1 MKLNKGVK
9 KLLLFLTIT
18 GLLMTSVLAQEAT
31 EKKALDIEQ
40 AVNSAISKDDILAQY
55 SRSIE
60 VYEEQKKAVRDLSSA
75 MYNEKK
81 LLISETEQNKQYRQD
96 VIRKQV
102 TEQYQN
108 IALLQKNIDLL
119 KRQITLSE
127 TQVKQAEIKKKKG
140 LVDELIYEKT
150 LQELETIKVTK
161 EQTEKNLEDA
171 KKSFLKSTHLNIEQY
186 TLIVDDTYVPFV
198 LEGNINSY
206 ASKMATKLA
215 KYIEERVEL
224 SEESFWERVSTAGV
238 GGTAPTY
245 DVYLEQKV
253 ALQNAKEN
261 ADSTYDTY
269 RLLIETK
276 YTALNAQLDA
286 IKAKEEAYRMSVK
299 EMVAL
304 EIKYKAGY
312 ISTLD
317 YDTRKFNLEAK
328 ALEYLKEVYKYN
340 SMKVEIEQPWTMS
353 EYRF

>member
-215 KYIEERVEL
+215 KYIEERVQL
-224 SEESFWERVSTAGV
+224 NEESFWERVSTAGV

-253 ALQNAKEN
+253 CLLYTCDA
-261 ADSTYDTY
+261 AD
-269 RLLIETK
+269 
-276 YTALNAQLDA
+276 
-286 IKAKEEAYRMSVK
+286 EEFAV
-299 EMVAL
+299 
-304 EIKYKAGY
+304 
-312 ISTLD
+312 
-317 YDTRKFNLEAK
+317 
-328 ALEYLKEVYKYN
+328 
-340 SMKVEIEQPWTMS
+340 
-353 EYRF
+353 